1 LGAVADCE
9 AIGTGFLGQPVN
21 ALSTIAFL
29 VAGGIVIARAAR
41 LRWVG
46 IASIATGIG
55 SFLFHGPMPP
65 GSQWAHDATL
75 AWLLIVVAGVGSRW
89 EGITRLPAAVAVGVF
104 CAMFP
109 TATDPLAVVLTVVV
123 LTSLLTRDRSGATVS
138 PLLLLASVAVFGRL
152 GATGQVLCDPGSWF
166 QPHVVWHIGSATAL
180 LWWALNSRVD
190 GRRADSPSPEP
201 SR

>member
-1 LGAVADCE
+1 MGAAADCE

-29 VAGGIVIARAAR
+29 LAGGIVIARVPR

-89 EGITRLPAAVAVGVF
+89 EELTRLPAAVAVGVF

-109 TATDPLAVVLTVVV
+109 NATDPLAVVLTVV
-123 LTSLLTRDRSGATVS
+123 LLASLLTRDRSGATVS
-138 PLLLLASVAVFGRL
+138 PLLLLATVAVFGRF
-152 GATGQVLCDPGSWF
+152 GATGQVLCDPDSWF
-166 QPHVVWHIGSATAL
+166 QAHAVWHIGAATAL